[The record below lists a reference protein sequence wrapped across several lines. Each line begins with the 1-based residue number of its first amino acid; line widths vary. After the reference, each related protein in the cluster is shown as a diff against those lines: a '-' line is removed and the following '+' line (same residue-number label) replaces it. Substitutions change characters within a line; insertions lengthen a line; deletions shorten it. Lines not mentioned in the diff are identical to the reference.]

1 MVLIERTQEMAEN
14 SNNVNVSGVTGLFL
28 FRLLLCIIIAAHGW
42 ARMLADG
49 VGPFGSFLN
58 AHGLVIGILIAWSI
72 TLLEIVGSIVM
83 AFGSR
88 FTPHLCALYASI
100 YAAGIFMVHMQ
111 EGWFVVGLGRNG
123 MEYSVLL
130 IASLLLVGF
139 NHLPHETRQRFL
151 AFRKNTDN

>member
-1 MVLIERTQEMAEN
+1 MTEN
-14 SNNVNVSGVTGLFL
+14 SNSMNSSSVSGLFL
-28 FRLLLCIIIAAHGW
+28 FRLLLCAIIAAHGW

-49 VGPFGSFLN
+49 VTPFGGFLD
-58 AHGLVIGILIAWSI
+58 AHGLMVGVLIAWGI

-88 FTPHLCALYASI
+88 FTPHLCSLYACI
-100 YAAGIFMVHMQ
+100 YATGIFMVHMQ

-139 NHLPHETRQRFL
+139 NHLPDETRQRL
-151 AFRKNTDN
+151 LKIGKDTDN